1 MENKQTKSKKIKAIV
16 TRKSIN
22 NTVNEY
28 QILVKEFRKSYKK
41 DWDNNLFIKINKM
54 ANKILKDLRELH
66 NDSLN
71 NHNASE
77 VEREKNKKFL
87 DQAYM

>member
-1 MENKQTKSKKIKAIV
+1 
-16 TRKSIN
+16 
-22 NTVNEY
+22 
-28 QILVKEFRKSYKK
+28 
-41 DWDNNLFIKINKM
+41 M

-77 VEREKNKKFL
+77 VKKKKNKKFL
-87 DQAYM
+87 DQDYM